1 MGGVETV
8 QNVVPNA
15 LNNLDWVVVVVYII
29 AMIGMSLWLGR
40 KQESVEDY
48 YLGGNNLPW
57 WAIGIST
64 MATQCSSNSFL
75 GVPAFIA
82 LGIGGGL
89 MYLQAEL
96 ALPLAMIVIIL
107 LLLPFYR
114 RAGVISV
121 YEYLELRFGIMTRTA
136 LSILFQVSRALA
148 TGITVYSVSLVL
160 EVAIGIPLWISI
172 FLVGVVTIIY
182 DTLGGMEAVV
192 YSDVI
197 QMVILYGATV
207 YLIIWSIGHV
217 GGLSAMFTFWSSFSD
232 SAATLTNAPEALQ
245 AYTMAGKFK
254 VLQLEQMGFGKGED
268 WSFWA
273 CFFGFFFLYISY
285 YGCDQSQVQREL
297 SSKDVDDTN
306 LSLFLNG
313 VTRFFLIATMCLMG
327 LAIGAVIFS
336 DLATN
341 ADFLQSV
348 LSHPEKQNQMVIY
361 FVLKYMPHGLIGLVV
376 VAIFAAAMSSLDSA
390 INSLSA
396 TTMRDIYERFINP
409 EPIAGEDREDWEK
422 MQFQYSKIFTVMWGI
437 ICTFAAFLTPFMG
450 DNVVVVVNKIGSLTY
465 GPILAV
471 FLMAILSKRATDS
484 GALVGL
490 FAGVLF
496 DVYLWMN
503 TDISWLWWNVF
514 GCLVSGVVIYGA
526 SFLDKA
532 PDPDKIDPYIWKA
545 GSYESFGYKRNWKAY
560 SAVLVGVFFLFMMFS
575 VAIAHIPSIYGG

>member
-1 MGGVETV
+1 MEVEAVQTV
-8 QNVVPNA
+8 VA
-15 LNNLDWVVVVVYII
+15 GTLNSLDWTVVIIYI
-29 AMIGMSLWLGR
+29 ALMIGMSVWLGQ

-75 GVPAFIA
+75 GVPAFVA
-82 LGIGGGL
+82 LSATGGL
-89 MYLQAEL
+89 IYLQAEL
-96 ALPLAMIVIIL
+96 ALPLAMIVIIM

-121 YEYLELRFGIMTRTA
+121 YEYLELRFGIVTRTA
-136 LSILFQVSRALA
+136 LSILFQISRALG

-160 EVAIGIPLWISI
+160 EVALGIPLWISI

-182 DTLGGMEAVV
+182 DTFGGMEAVV

-197 QMVILYGATV
+197 QMFILYGASL

-217 GGLSAMFTFWSSFSD
+217 GGISALLAYWSSFTD
-232 SAATLTNAPEALQ
+232 AAPSVANAPAGLEAFTL
-245 AYTMAGKFK
+245 AGKFQ
-254 VLQLEQMGFGKGED
+254 VLQLEQFGFTKGED

-273 CFFGFFFLYISY
+273 CLFGFFFLYCSY

-313 VTRFFLIATMCLMG
+313 ITRFFLIGTMCVMG
-327 LAIGAVIFS
+327 LAIGAVLFQ
-336 DLATN
+336 DLAAN
-341 ADFLQSV
+341 QAFFKSV
-348 LSHPEKQNQMVIY
+348 LAAPAKQNQMVIY

-376 VAIFAAAMSSLDSA
+376 VAIFAAAMSSLDSS

-409 EPIAGEDREDWEK
+409 QPEEGEDKSEWEHS
-422 MQFQYSKIFTVMWGI
+422 QFIYSKVFTVTWGL
-437 ICTFAAFLTPFMG
+437 ICTLAAFVTPYMG
-450 DNVVVVVNKIGSLTY
+450 KNVVVVVNKVGSLTY

-471 FLMAILSKRATDS
+471 FLLAILTTRTTDL
-484 GALVGL
+484 GALAGL
-490 FAGVLF
+490 ASGVLF
-496 DVYLWMN
+496 DIYLWAN

-514 GCLVSGVVIYGA
+514 GCLVTACVAYGA
-526 SFLDKA
+526 SYLDKA
-532 PDPDKIDPYIWKA
+532 PDTNKIDPYIWKPGA
-545 GSYESFGYKRNWKAY
+545 YESFGYKRNWKAY
-560 SAVLVGVFFLFMMFS
+560 CVALVGVFVLFMMFA
-575 VAIAHIPSIYGG
+575 VAISRIPMWYS